1 MGILSWIVFGLV
13 AGVVAKLL
21 VPGKD
26 IGGIV
31 VTIAIG
37 IAGALIGGFIG
48 TQLGFGTVTGFDF
61 RSLVIAVLGAVL
73 LLVLVRLIK

>member
-1 MGILSWIVFGLV
+1 M
-13 AGVVAKLL
+13 

-26 IGGIV
+26 VGGIV

-73 LLVLVRLIK
+73 LLVLVRLLK